1 MEEEP
6 VVVVYMAVEEAVAA
20 VLGSTSDGQ
29 MSSLRCRRRGRHVDS
44 GEDQRLPATSGAT
57 ENLKSWRH
65 VTTTGPRRGTAA
77 QVLSFQRRR
86 ARHLGGAGG
95 RHSKR
100 FWAMVVWDEM
110 GWTLSP
116 AKLRADKSPGPVSS
130 PGGPVVQQV
139 IGASV
144 PVGRN
149 KAVLG

>member
-1 MEEEP
+1 
-6 VVVVYMAVEEAVAA
+6 
-20 VLGSTSDGQ
+20 
-29 MSSLRCRRRGRHVDS
+29 
-44 GEDQRLPATSGAT
+44 
-57 ENLKSWRH
+57 
-65 VTTTGPRRGTAA
+65 
-77 QVLSFQRRR
+77 
-86 ARHLGGAGG
+86 
-95 RHSKR
+95 
-100 FWAMVVWDEM
+100 M